1 MDRLGIDLV
10 EIIRIKRLLK
20 KPKFISKVFTPK
32 EIEYFKLK
40 NMKAETVAGSFA
52 AKEAVSKVFG
62 TGIGRL
68 GFKDIEILR
77 TSKGKPYVRLSQ
89 EGWDLA
95 RFMGLEG
102 IELSISHERSYALAV
117 ATGRDLG
124 FGLIEK
130 PQGLPR
136 MYPRNPQGHKGDF
149 GKVGLIGG
157 SEGMAGSI
165 MLSTMAALRTGS
177 GLVYTLVPQGISSV
191 IQAKSLENIVYSF
204 KGQSSLKKD
213 SIVDLQAKAQE
224 MDALGFGPGLG
235 REEDILDILS
245 AVLDLAIPTVVD
257 ADGLFAA
264 SKNVEILKDKEV
276 IITPHMGEMARLL
289 GRTLEEVQENPMGIA
304 IDTAR
309 IYNIT
314 VILKGPRTIVTDGS
328 RVYINKTGNSGMASG
343 GSGDVLTGIVTSLL
357 GQGYGLYEAGVLGV
371 YVHGLAGDFAARDK
385 GEDSLIARDIISN
398 LSNSIKV
405 VRQWN

>member
-1 MDRLGIDLV
+1 
-10 EIIRIKRLLK
+10 
-20 KPKFISKVFTPK
+20 
-32 EIEYFKLK
+32 
-40 NMKAETVAGSFA
+40 
-52 AKEAVSKVFG
+52 
-62 TGIGRL
+62 
-68 GFKDIEILR
+68 
-77 TSKGKPYVRLSQ
+77 
-89 EGWDLA
+89 
-95 RFMGLEG
+95 
-102 IELSISHERSYALAV
+102 
-117 ATGRDLG
+117 
-124 FGLIEK
+124 
-130 PQGLPR
+130 
-136 MYPRNPQGHKGDF
+136 
-149 GKVGLIGG
+149 
-157 SEGMAGSI
+157 MAGSI

-177 GLVYTLVPQGISSV
+177 GLVYTLVPQGISSI

-204 KGQSSLKKD
+204 KGQSSLNKD

-328 RVYINKTGNSGMASG
+328 QVYINKTGNSGMASG